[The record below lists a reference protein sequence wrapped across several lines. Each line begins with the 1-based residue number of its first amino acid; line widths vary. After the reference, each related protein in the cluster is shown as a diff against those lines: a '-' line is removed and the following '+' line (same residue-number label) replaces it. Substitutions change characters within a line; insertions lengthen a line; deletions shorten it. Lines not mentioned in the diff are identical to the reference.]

1 MDNVILPD
9 DEVEQNPIVMSLV
22 EYCEYAKYYIITNSK
37 QSVMLL
43 TTRDSDIFR
52 VTTTGHSR
60 SRTRITSPKTSII

>member
-37 QSVMLL
+37 TVSNVTYYKRQWYLQSGYSWSL
-43 TTRDSDIFR
+43 
-52 VTTTGHSR
+52 
-60 SRTRITSPKTSII
+60 